1 MTPVGVTT
9 VRELRP
15 GNKINVGEAIA
26 TVSKALAVFR
36 PADSSMSPQGAV
48 KRSLTFNPKR
58 NGILFSGDY
67 FYGIYLYGFPIQ
79 QAVTAITGSHRNW
92 YLDLCFVLPGVF
104 AVAELSWWFIE

>member
-48 KRSLTFNPKR
+48 KRSLTLNSA
-58 NGILFSGDY
+58 GGSGALLNST
-67 FYGIYLYGFPIQ
+67 GR
-79 QAVTAITGSHRNW
+79 TA
-92 YLDLCFVLPGVF
+92 
-104 AVAELSWWFIE
+104 A